1 MTPFLRRRDTGAVR
15 GPSRDV
21 DTVMLVVA
29 ALILAI
35 GVVMVY
41 SASSALAGKSYGDEL
56 YFFKGQAMRALVGF
70 VLMLLIAS
78 NDLNWLARHARVI
91 LLGAF
96 LLLLLVL
103 IPGVGIKI
111 RGARRWLPLGFM
123 TFQPAEF
130 AKLAVV
136 IYLADFLTRRE
147 ERLRS
152 FKRGV
157 LPPLI
162 VVGIACVLVLAQPSL
177 GGVVLLAAV
186 SAGVLL
192 VGGVR
197 LHHLMLAG
205 VLLAVLGIA
214 SVLTNPYQLKRLTG
228 FHDGAQNTLE
238 EDYQGEQGLLAFAT
252 GSVLGKGFGHSQQ
265 KLFFLPDAHTDFIM
279 AIVGEEMGFVG
290 SSFVLLLFIVLF
302 YRGIVIAWRSGTRFK
317 QLLALGLTLSLFCQ
331 TVLNLLVVTR
341 LAPTTGQPLPFLSYG
356 GSSLMF
362 NLIHVGI
369 LLSLSRSTVAR
380 PKLAVRDER
389 KALYDSGIPADA
401 EFMTP

>member
-1 MTPFLRRRDTGAVR
+1 MTPFLRRRDAETMR
-15 GPSRDV
+15 GPTREV
-21 DTVMLVVA
+21 DTVLLVVA

-70 VLMLLIAS
+70 VLMLLVAS
-78 NDLNWLARHARVI
+78 NDLNWLARHARLI

-111 RGARRWLPLGFM
+111 RGARRWLSLGFM

-130 AKLAVV
+130 MKLAVV
-136 IYLADFLTRRE
+136 IYLADFMTRRE
-147 ERLRS
+147 ERLRA
-152 FKRGV
+152 FKRGI

-162 VVGIACVLVLAQPSL
+162 VIGAACVFVLAQPSL
-177 GGVVLLAAV
+177 GGVVLLGSVAA
-186 SAGVLL
+186 GMLL
-192 VGGVR
+192 VGGAR
-197 LHHLMLAG
+197 LHHLLLAG
-205 VLLAVLGIA
+205 VILAGLGAA
-214 SVLTNPYQLKRLTG
+214 SIVANPYQMKRITS
-228 FHDGAQNTLE
+228 FQDGAQNTLE

-290 SSFVLLLFIVLF
+290 SSFVLLLFVVLF
-302 YRGIVIAWRSGTRFK
+302 SSGDHDRVGARGRASN
-317 QLLALGLTLSLFCQ
+317 AS
-331 TVLNLLVVTR
+331 
-341 LAPTTGQPLPFLSYG
+341 
-356 GSSLMF
+356 
-362 NLIHVGI
+362 
-369 LLSLSRSTVAR
+369 SRSASRSRSSAR
-380 PKLAVRDER
+380 PC
-389 KALYDSGIPADA
+389 
-401 EFMTP
+401 

>member
-1 MTPFLRRRDTGAVR
+1 MTPFLRRRDAETLR
-15 GPSRDV
+15 GPTREV
-21 DTVMLVVA
+21 DTVLLVVA

-78 NDLNWLARHARVI
+78 NDLNWLARHARLI

-103 IPGVGIKI
+103 IPGVGIRI
-111 RGARRWLPLGFM
+111 RGARRWLSLGFM

-130 AKLAVV
+130 MKLAVV
-136 IYLADFLTRRE
+136 IYLADFMTRRE
-147 ERLRS
+147 ERLRA

-162 VVGIACVLVLAQPSL
+162 VIGAACVFVLAQPSL
-177 GGVVLLAAV
+177 GGVVLLGAVAA
-186 SAGVLL
+186 GMLL
-192 VGGVR
+192 VGGAR
-197 LHHLMLAG
+197 LHHLLLAG
-205 VLLAVLGIA
+205 VILASLGIA
-214 SVLTNPYQLKRLTG
+214 SVLANPYQLKRLTG
-228 FHDGAQNTLE
+228 FQDGAQNTLE

-290 SSFVLLLFIVLF
+290 SSFVLLLFVVLF
-302 YRGIVIAWRSGTRFK
+302 SRGIMIAWRSGTRFK
-317 QLLALGLTLSLFCQ
+317 RLLALGLTLSLFCQ

-380 PKLAVRDER
+380 PRLAVRDER
-389 KALYDSGIPADA
+389 TALYDSGIPADA